1 MRRNGRRNT
10 NRYWTGPLD
19 ANCRPAAIHDLIRE
33 PSGAKAAPS
42 PDTNAPHELSSRLP
56 AIPLLGSEE
65 AFQLRPLP
73 HPLPHP
79 LAVQSSLLT
88 SVAYDRD
95 RAILQ
100 LEFGYGAVYQYFG
113 VPVQSYQELLRQPP
127 TAPISI
133 ATFEAYS
140 ATFCCPLYK
149 KRPPL

>member
-1 MRRNGRRNT
+1 MN
-10 NRYWTGPLD
+10 
-19 ANCRPAAIHDLIRE
+19 
-33 PSGAKAAPS
+33 
-42 PDTNAPHELSSRLP
+42 SSRLP

-65 AFQLRPLP
+65 AFQLR
-73 HPLPHP
+73 PLPHP

-100 LEFGYGAVYQYFG
+100 LEFGDGPSTNTLAFPSKVTRNYCG
-113 VPVQSYQELLRQPP
+113 QPP

-149 KRPPL
+149 KRPPLSVLPKATPD